1 MFVPQ
6 ESGLIPT
13 LLQEFHSTPIAGH
26 SGIKATL
33 ARLSASFYWP
43 GMHDDV
49 KGFILQC
56 AICQHNKYNTHSPYG
71 ILQPLA
77 IPNQVWEEI
86 SIDFITNDKRLNAN
100 NKRLNARLST
110 HSLYVVPH
118 CQLFITYRLF
128 IGSHVLNNNYTML
141 LSYHRHDSVF

>member
-1 MFVPQ
+1 LFVPQ

-33 ARLSASFYWP
+33 ARLSASFYWL

-56 AICQHNKYNTHSPYG
+56 AICQYNKYNTHSPYG

-86 SIDFITNDKRLNAN
+86 SIEFITNLPLSN
-100 NKRLNARLST
+100 NKTIIWVVVDRLSKFAHFVALPT
-110 HSLYVVPH
+110 AVTATSLA
-118 CQLFITYRLF
+118 
-128 IGSHVLNNNYTML
+128 
-141 LSYHRHDSVF
+141 